1 MDYHCCPVKISVRC
15 EACPGLCFILLS
27 GKTYIRCR
35 IQSERMRVPSNTFLL
50 AGLKRS
56 EKTGGPHLAAGIN
69 SSFDGGT
76 LVNAVKSIR
85 VVR

>member
-1 MDYHCCPVKISVRC
+1 
-15 EACPGLCFILLS
+15 
-27 GKTYIRCR
+27 
-35 IQSERMRVPSNTFLL
+35 MRVPSNTFLL

-56 EKTGGPHLAAGIN
+56 EKTGGPHLAACIN